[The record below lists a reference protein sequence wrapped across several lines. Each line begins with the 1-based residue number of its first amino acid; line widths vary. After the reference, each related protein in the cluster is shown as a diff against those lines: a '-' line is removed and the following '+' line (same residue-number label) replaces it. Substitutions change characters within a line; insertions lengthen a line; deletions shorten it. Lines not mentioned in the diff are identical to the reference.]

1 MKETNQWIASGKSLL
16 VQKILAG
23 VGFLLFL
30 SGLILLW
37 GCGAAENKRICE
49 LEGRILTSEVLPEEL
64 RKIIN
69 DRKGEP
75 FQFTYTDEEKLYI
88 CIGYGRQEGMGYS
101 IVLNDLYLAEN
112 GIHVDTTLVGN
123 NTEKQGLG
131 QAPKKK
137 AACPFI
143 VIQTEKSQQPV
154 LFD

>member
-1 MKETNQWIASGKSLL
+1 MQETYQRIASEKSLL

-23 VGFLLFL
+23 MGVLLFL

-37 GCGAAENKRICE
+37 GCGPAENKRICE

-69 DRKGEP
+69 ERKEDP

-88 CIGYGRQEGMGYS
+88 CIGYGKQEGLGYS
-101 IVLNDLYLAEN
+101 IILNDLYLSEN

-123 NTEKQGLG
+123 DTEKQSMG